1 VAELEKIDVPMNNL
15 VVETVNLRFLEAANL
30 ATVLNKM
37 VTPYGSIATNEV
49 SNSVIICD
57 TQESVRRILEEVNR
71 ADKTPSQ
78 IMIEVVLLDVKLGN
92 DTEIGVNW
100 DLLSENLYDVSFR
113 QSFSGTGGRLSMLPN
128 DTTAFDGEFY
138 NATRY
143 NTQGYGGDFSLISGT
158 IRHVLHMLQEKKDV
172 EIVASP
178 RALVVSGRT
187 AQIKAVEE
195 IPYTE
200 TSDTSNG
207 GQLTST
213 KFKDV
218 GVTLE
223 VTPIL
228 TDQNEIFLNV
238 NTEHNVQT
246 GESTDGIPIVDTRSE
261 TTFLLIKDGQMG
273 GLRRREKTMQVQQI
287 PLLGDLPIVGFLFRK
302 THDVINNTE
311 LVVLLAPHI
320 YRSEPVPLDIMNSVD
335 TIRKGALTHSAMN
348 EAPVES
354 KVKTD

>member
-1 VAELEKIDVPMNNL
+1 
-15 VVETVNLRFLEAANL
+15 
-30 ATVLNKM
+30 M
-37 VTPYGSIATNEV
+37 VTPYGSISTNQA

-57 TQESVRRILEEVNR
+57 TEDNVKRILQEVNR

-78 IMIEVVLLDVKLGN
+78 IMIEVVLLDVKLDN
-92 DTEIGVNW
+92 DTEIGINW

-113 QSFSGTGGRLSMLPN
+113 QSFSGTGGRLWMVPN

-143 NTQGYGGDFSLISGT
+143 NTQGEGGDFSLISGT

-187 AQIKAVEE
+187 ARIKAVEE

-223 VTPIL
+223 VTPTL
-228 TDQNEIFLNV
+228 TDQNEIFLSV

-261 TTFLLIKDGQMG
+261 TTFLLIKDGQMVVMG
-273 GLRRREKTMQVQQI
+273 GLRRQEKTMQVQQI

-302 THDVINNTE
+302 THDVMKNTE

-320 YRSEPVPLDIMNSVD
+320 YRGEPVPADIMNSVD
-335 TIRKGALTHSAMN
+335 TIRKGALRHPTTN
-348 EAPVES
+348 EAPVKS
-354 KVKTD
+354 KAKRG